1 MGEDQFKKGAY
12 HMAKVSPQF
21 SVTVIDTKSGPIY
34 KLYLNG
40 KWDEDFTSL
49 NSVTV
54 AIQSIIMGVYKNE
67 AVQ

>member
-1 MGEDQFKKGAY
+1 
-12 HMAKVSPQF
+12 MAKVSPQF

-67 AVQ
+67 DIQ